1 MTTEASRVDSRVGR
15 LADTRYLSLT
25 TFKRDGTAVACPVW
39 VVSDDSKRLLVS
51 TGAETGKAKRLRRN
65 PRVLVAPASATGKV
79 RGEQIEAR
87 GRLLDPADGAPVA
100 KLIRDKYGLW
110 VPIIEAIYWVGR
122 VVKRQPRPQ
131 PAFIEILDA

>member
-1 MTTEASRVDSRVGR
+1 
-15 LADTRYLSLT
+15 LSLT

-39 VVSDDSKRLLVS
+39 VVSDDGKRLLVS

-65 PRVLVAPASATGKV
+65 PRVLVARATATGKL

-87 GRLLDPADGAPVA
+87 GRFLDPADGGLVT

-110 VPIIEAIYWVGR
+110 VPIIQAVYWVGR